1 MLLSHPPLIVRD
13 MTCHETLV
21 LHSDGTAECAGS
33 EHCGCDELVHP
44 LWISCHELACGCI
57 GEEHDLTVAWLEAA

>member
-1 MLLSHPPLIVRD
+1 

-44 LWISCHELACGCI
+44 LWISCHELACRCI
-57 GEEHDLTVAWLEAA
+57 GEERDLTVAWLEAA